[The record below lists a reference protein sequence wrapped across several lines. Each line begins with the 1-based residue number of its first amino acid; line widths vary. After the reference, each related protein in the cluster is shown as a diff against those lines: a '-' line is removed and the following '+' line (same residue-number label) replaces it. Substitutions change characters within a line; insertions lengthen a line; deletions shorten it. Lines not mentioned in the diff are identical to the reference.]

1 MRATKNAFKKVV
13 PFQQQ
18 TTFNNNPHYQ
28 LDLEM
33 SLSASGYP
41 KYKTEEFLLK
51 VLAGA
56 IKTGQVNKD
65 YDILSKYRGRR
76 YTEMV
81 NIVSAANKD
90 LQTKAYSAGQQD
102 VKILQEV
109 LGEGGTFLYSSP
121 CPMVVTCVTSTKD
134 VLAIGDNRFAAK
146 EKLGW
151 KYDITDVIELD
162 LTNTEDFAI
171 YKMISSNSNN
181 HPHQTSMKTK
191 EVTALVYEMVC
202 RDTQLTDMFNPKKGT
217 FDRKKCYEFIK
228 SYKEP
233 ITSTALK
240 TVLKNV
246 QIKLSEGSQ
255 IRGMFKTMTSDGET
269 LKQATALG
277 TDKRDDIITVEKGMI
292 DRYLYD
298 NIVKLA
304 GTGNKLYLIMRVNVS
319 DFAISVDKLNESRK
333 DAAHNPKILSS
344 AASAIAGFKKVG
356 IKQSY
361 IDNVVI
367 LGYWSQHSSESSE
380 LLQRVDVNGVVSSV
394 NLDEALNLPSMVI

>member
-28 LDLEM
+28 LDLSR
-33 SLSASGYP
+33 SLREYSEE
-41 KYKTEEFLLK
+41 KTKEFLLK
-51 VLAGA
+51 VLDGA

-65 YDILSKYRGRR
+65 YDIISKYRGRR

-151 KYDITDVIELD
+151 EYDITDVIELD

-202 RDTQLTDMFNPKKGT
+202 RDTQLTAMFNPKNST
-217 FDRKKCYEFIK
+217 FDKKKCFNFIK

-233 ITSTALK
+233 ITSNALK

-277 TDKRDDIITVEKGMI
+277 TVNRDDIITVEKGMI

-304 GTGNKLYLIMRVNVS
+304 GTSNKLYVMMKVATS

-333 DAAHNPKILSS
+333 DAAHSLKIISS

>member
-1 MRATKNAFKKVV
+1 MRATINAFKTVV
-13 PFQQQ
+13 PFQQP
-18 TTFNNNPHYQ
+18 TFNNNPHYQ
-28 LDLEM
+28 LDLTM
-33 SLSASGYP
+33 SLAESGYP
-41 KYKTEEFLLK
+41 IYKTKEFLLK

-65 YDILSKYRGRR
+65 YDILSKLRARKFNL
-76 YTEMV
+76 MKM
-81 NIVSAANKD
+81 ISAAAEKD
-90 LQTKAYSAGQQD
+90 LQTKGYSSGNQD

-121 CPMVVTCVTSTKD
+121 CPMVVTNPTSSKD

-146 EKLGW
+146 GKLGW

-202 RDTQLTDMFNPKKGT
+202 RDTRLIDMFNPKKNT
-217 FDRKKCYEFIK
+217 FDKNKCFDFIK

-233 ITSTALK
+233 ITSTSLK

-304 GTGNKLYLIMRVNVS
+304 GTFNKLYVIMKVNTS
-319 DFAISVDKLNESRK
+319 DFSISVDKLNQSRR
-333 DAAHNPKILSS
+333 DAAHSLKIISS

-356 IKQSY
+356 IKQAY

-367 LGYWSQHSSESSE
+367 LGYWSQHSSESAE